1 MTNKEVLGSDSVRA
15 RIIQMEYKELT
26 ESEIRRIYIEE
37 TGTEPPANITIYS
50 SNDFSELQKGDYYS
64 GFDGSAIHFYD
75 EEKGIN
81 QVYTITRGSE
91 GSEKDSWKPKDWF
104 YNLFGIGLGQND
116 SQISDAKRFTELVT
130 KEVNKSN
137 DSPIPIKSIGM
148 GHSLGGNLITTLQLI
163 TGQFDNVYA
172 VNHIPPSIYQ
182 LASIDSIFANELN
195 AMFKLDL
202 ENNFNAIYDID
213 PTELKEFTEAYYKE
227 RIDETTINRLNMEE
241 DLLYAMWGL
250 SGFIDIGVGDPMNS
264 IEGFDGLHDFMS
276 HISDEDMR
284 IVRLYFAQFV
294 QGYNKD
300 GFDGA
305 IREITGFRFDLLDD
319 LKEIFSS
326 HSESNIFKAAWDTR
340 ESSADLARGF
350 GPMLRDMGEKIPQLY
365 DDLVVLY
372 NNIDPLLDALVDLEV
387 ITPVERQEIKRSL
400 GEILESVGNIKM
412 YLNGSLNQGWINLI
426 RSGYYIYQEVNNI
439 MANVDNLKLHT
450 EGLMDY
456 FGLSGEAHKMNHV
469 VNALGKNSEGNVTR
483 VYEGGDMY
491 FIKPQDVLQKG
502 DSLLDR
508 LKEMPKS
515 GESLLSELRDVM
527 GRGKGLGKLFPM
539 LGLGL
544 AGVSAMRS
552 FIGANQPIKVNISS
566 AVRIYQKGQSTCDEI
581 KSEVAKLKR
590 LYESE
595 YEEGFN
601 DWKRVLTTKM
611 NNMEQS
617 PRSYQ
622 QELLGHTP
630 PSAEKVWK
638 ITKITVH
645 EEVDPLPAALTENF
659 ESIFAYYE
667 EEMVDTLARVELIK
681 ESIETL
687 FSEEEE
693 ISHLF
698 TINYQ

>member
-1 MTNKEVLGSDSVRA
+1 MSNKEILDSDSVRS
-15 RIIQMEYKELT
+15 RIIEMEYKELT

-37 TGTEPPANITIYS
+37 TGTEPPANITLYS
-50 SNDFSELQKGDYYS
+50 SDDYPELREGDTYS

-116 SQISDAKRFTELVT
+116 SQLEDAETFVELVVN
-130 KEVNKSN
+130 EVEKTNTN
-137 DSPIPIKSIGM
+137 IPVTSVGM
-148 GHSLGGNLITTLQLI
+148 GHSLGGNLIVTLQLL

-172 VNHIPPSIYQ
+172 VNHIPPSMYQ
-182 LASIDSIFANELN
+182 LAYSDDHFTSIIREEFSV
-195 AMFKLDL
+195 DL
-202 ENNFNAIYDID
+202 TNNFNAIYDID

-305 IREITGFRFDLLDD
+305 LREITGIRAEFVDD
-319 LKEIFSS
+319 FADVYSAYS
-326 HSESNIFKAAWDTR
+326 NTNIFTAAWSTKNLK
-340 ESSADLARGF
+340 AKMTF
-350 GPMLRDMGEKIPQLY
+350 TIWPMLWDMGKKIPQLY

-400 GEILESVGNIKM
+400 GEILESVGNIKL

-450 EGLMDY
+450 EGLMAY
-456 FGLSGEAHKMNHV
+456 FGLSADAHKMNHV
-469 VNALGKNSEGNVTR
+469 VNALGKNSGGNVTR
-483 VYEGGDMY
+483 VYVGGDMY
-491 FIKPQDVLQKG
+491 FIKPQDVSQQG

-601 DWKRVLTTKM
+601 DWKRVLTTKI

-698 TINYQ
+698 TINYH

>member
-1 MTNKEVLGSDSVRA
+1 MGNKEVLDSDQVRA
-15 RIIQMEYKELT
+15 RMIQMEYKELT

-37 TGTEPPANITIYS
+37 TGTEPPANITVYS
-50 SNDFSELQKGDYYS
+50 SDDYPELREGDYYS

-104 YNLFGIGLGQND
+104 YNLFGIGLGQNA
-116 SQISDAKRFTELVT
+116 SQLEDAGTFVDYVMIDVERVDTNIPL
-130 KEVNKSN
+130 KSL
-137 DSPIPIKSIGM
+137 GM
-148 GHSLGGNLITTLQLI
+148 GHSLGGNLITTLQLV

-172 VNHIPPSIYQ
+172 VNHIPPSMYQ
-182 LASIDSIFANELN
+182 LVHSDPLFALRVSEEFNINLT
-195 AMFKLDL
+195 
-202 ENNFNAIYDID
+202 NNFNNIYDID

-305 IREITGFRFDLLDD
+305 IREIMGLRSDFIDD
-319 LKEIFSS
+319 FADIYSAYS
-326 HSESNIFKAAWDTR
+326 NTNIFTAAWSTR
-340 ESSADLARGF
+340 NLKAKMTF
-350 GPMLRDMGEKIPQLY
+350 TIWPMLWDMGKKVPQLY

-387 ITPVERQEIKRSL
+387 ITPLERQEIKRSL
-400 GEILESVGNIKM
+400 GEILESVGNIKS
-412 YLNGSLNQGWINLI
+412 YLKRSLQQSWSDRIQSVYI
-426 RSGYYIYQEVNNI
+426 IYQEYNNI
-439 MANVDNLKLHT
+439 MANVDNIKLHT
-450 EGLMDY
+450 EGLMAY
-456 FGLSGEAHKMNHV
+456 FGLSADAHKMTHV
-469 VNALGKNSEGNVTR
+469 VNALGKNNGENVMR

-491 FIKPQDVLQKG
+491 FIKPQDVSQQG

-515 GESLLSELRDVM
+515 GESLLSELREALS
-527 GRGKGLGKLFPM
+527 GGKGLGNLLPM
-539 LGLGL
+539 SWLGL
-544 AGVSAMRS
+544 AGFSAMQS
-552 FIGANQPIKVNISS
+552 FLGVNQPIKVNISS
-566 AVRIYQKGQSTCDEI
+566 AVRIYQKGQSTCDDI

-595 YEEGFN
+595 YEEGFSN
-601 DWKRVLTTKM
+601 WKSALTTKM

-622 QELLGHTP
+622 QEFFGHYP
-630 PSAEKVWK
+630 PSAKKIWK

-645 EEVDPLPAALTENF
+645 EEVEPLPAALTENF
-659 ESIFAYYE
+659 DSIFAYYE
-667 EEMVDTLARVELIK
+667 EEVADTLARVELIK

-693 ISHLF
+693 ISQLF
-698 TINYQ
+698 TLTY

>member
-1 MTNKEVLGSDSVRA
+1 MENKEILDSDSVRA

-37 TGTEPPANITIYS
+37 TGVEPPANITIYS
-50 SNDFSELQKGDYYS
+50 SDDFSELQKGDYYS

-75 EEKGIN
+75 EQKGIN

-116 SQISDAKRFTELVT
+116 SQIEDARAFFELVT
-130 KEVNKSN
+130 AEVAHSN
-137 DSPIPIKSIGM
+137 NTTIPLKNIGM
-148 GHSLGGNLITTLQLI
+148 GHSLGGNLIVTLQLI
-163 TGQFDNVYA
+163 SGQFDNVYA
-172 VNHIPPSIYQ
+172 VNHIPPSYYQ
-182 LASIDSIFANELN
+182 LANIDDDFALHLISE
-195 AMFKLDL
+195 FSVDI

-284 IVRLYFAQFV
+284 IVRLYFAQFL

-305 IREITGFRFDLLDD
+305 IREITGIRAEFIDDFADLY
-319 LKEIFSS
+319 SAYS
-326 HSESNIFKAAWDTR
+326 NTNIFTAAWSTKNLK
-340 ESSADLARGF
+340 AKMTF
-350 GPMLRDMGEKIPQLY
+350 TIWPMLWDMGKKIPQLY

-400 GEILESVGNIKM
+400 GEILESVGNIKA
-412 YLNGSLNQGWINLI
+412 YLKGSLKQGW
-426 RSGYYIYQEVNNI
+426 SGIIQSVYYIYQEYNNI

-450 EGLMDY
+450 EGLMAY
-456 FGLSGEAHKMNHV
+456 FGLSADAHKMKHV
-469 VNALGKNSEGNVTR
+469 VNALGKNSGGNVTR
-483 VYEGGDMY
+483 VYVGGDMY
-491 FIKPQDVLQKG
+491 FIKPQDVSRQG

-508 LKEMPKS
+508 LKEIPKS

-527 GRGKGLGKLFPM
+527 GRGKGLGKLFSM

-544 AGVSAMRS
+544 AGFSAMRS